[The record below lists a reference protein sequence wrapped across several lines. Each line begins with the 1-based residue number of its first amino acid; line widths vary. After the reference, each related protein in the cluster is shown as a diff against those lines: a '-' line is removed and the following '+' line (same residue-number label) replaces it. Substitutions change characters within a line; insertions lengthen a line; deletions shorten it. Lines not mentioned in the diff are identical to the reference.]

1 MTGPDHYQVA
11 EGLLDDADPSNVGDA
26 TRAEMI
32 ARAQVH
38 ATLAVAA
45 AMGGDWKPE
54 DDDGR

>member
-1 MTGPDHYQVA
+1 MTGPDHYQA
-11 EGLLDDADPSNVGDA
+11 AGRLLDDADPSVIADA